1 MKPCIA
7 IPIFDHGEFI
17 GNVVESLASF
27 DLPCIIVDDGSGAET
42 RAELDRLESESD
54 VLQSELR
61 ARLFE
66 LESDLPPVNVMFLYK
81 IIDLTGEV
89 ADYAERVG
97 RRLELLLAH

>member
-1 MKPCIA
+1 M
-7 IPIFDHGEFI
+7 
-17 GNVVESLASF
+17 
-27 DLPCIIVDDGSGAET
+27 
-42 RAELDRLESESD
+42 
-54 VLQSELR
+54 QSELR

-66 LESDLPPVNVMFLYK
+66 LESGLPPINVMFLYK